1 MDRSTGNALHDGT
14 RTREGLG
21 NPPQSEGYAN
31 ETLRTIFE
39 RHTIRRYTDEC
50 VDPALLDIVVNAGL
64 RAPNA
69 GGCQAPLLLVC
80 QDRETN
86 LLLGR
91 ISNELYDEGWYPV
104 SVAQPS
110 TACGVGVTDAFY
122 GAPVVITV
130 FTPADW
136 PYAPL
141 DAAMCAA
148 NMTLAAWSLG
158 LGSCV
163 VSRASRTFAT
173 PEGKE
178 LACKAGIPDGCEAQ
192 LHLVLGHP
200 ASTDHDAK
208 PLYPNRVAWV

>member
-1 MDRSTGNALHDGT
+1 MDRPTEQASHGGA
-14 RTREGLG
+14 RPRKGLG
-21 NPPQSEGYAN
+21 NPPQPEELAN
-31 ETLRTIFE
+31 ETLRTIFG
-39 RHTIRRYTDEC
+39 RRTIRRYTDEG
-50 VDPALLDIVVNAGL
+50 VDPALLDVVVSAGL

-80 QDRETN
+80 QDGETN

-104 SVAQPS
+104 SKAQPS
-110 TACGVGVTDAFY
+110 TACGVGITDAFY

-136 PYAPL
+136 PYAPF

-148 NMTLAAWSLG
+148 NMATAAWSLG

-163 VSRASRTFAT
+163 VSRAPRTFAT
-173 PEGKE
+173 PEGGE
-178 LACKAGIPDGCEAQ
+178 VASRAGIPADFEAQ

-200 ASTDHDAK
+200 ASTDHDSK
-208 PLYPNRVAWV
+208 PLYPNRVSWM